1 MGKEA
6 EMIEQ
11 QMVSSDRLLV
21 SPPLTR
27 LSPSTLV
34 VTNLLSSQP
43 LLRWRRQPRPR
54 TTVLSGQ
61 TITGQADILGLLG
74 VILPLL
80 GRFLESPHGHWEVK
94 GPNPQLLLQI
104 YREGE
109 RGRAD

>member
-34 VTNLLSSQP
+34 VTSLLSSPQLP
-43 LLRWRRQPRPR
+43 RWPRQPRPR
-54 TTVLSGQ
+54 TTVRSGQ
-61 TITGQADILGLLG
+61 TITGQADM
-74 VILPLL
+74 VI
-80 GRFLESPHGHWEVK
+80 GK
-94 GPNPQLLLQI
+94 
-104 YREGE
+104 
-109 RGRAD
+109 

>member
-61 TITGQADILGLLG
+61 TITGQSGFSISLF
-74 VILPLL
+74 PK
-80 GRFLESPHGHWEVK
+80 EVK
-94 GPNPQLLLQI
+94 CCF
-104 YREGE
+104 YESFCCV
-109 RGRAD
+109 